1 MKLSWDFDQIS
12 KLCLESLVK
21 LNLAPYGS
29 QDNVLLLVGNLAHYG
44 SRDRAPGFEAGEVA
58 R

>member
-12 KLCLESLVK
+12 KLCLEPLVK

-29 QDNVLLLVGNLAHYG
+29 
-44 SRDRAPGFEAGEVA
+44 RDRVPGFEAGEVA